1 MPYNEVMSKFGKG
14 QLHSGSKS
22 GPVVK
27 NPKQAVAIMENEK
40 QKADAGDSE
49 YAAKP
54 KQKMALKGLKHAISK
69 KKPVNDH
76 DGDE

>member
-22 GPVVK
+22 GPPVK
-27 NPKQAVAIMENEK
+27 SRNQAIAIMESEK

-49 YAAKP
+49 YAPKP
-54 KQKMALKGLKHAISK
+54 KQKMALKGLKHAIGK
-69 KKPVNDH
+69 KKVNDH